1 MTAGPEGHR
10 ERLRERFERSGLQ
23 GFHDHEVLELALTYV
38 IPRRDVKPIARALL
52 EKFGGNLA
60 DVFDAPR
67 QALQEVAGVGAA
79 AALLV
84 NLIPRLLERYQQDRW
99 KKTRVL
105 STIQETVAYLSSVL
119 GTERNELFYVLALN
133 SRNALIAHE
142 TLQESVTTEGR
153 GPLQLIAGETI
164 QRGTVNR
171 AAVFPRLVVE
181 TALKH
186 RATAVIL
193 AHNHPGGDAQ
203 PSAADRQLT
212 RKLKRLL
219 DDLDITVHDHI
230 IIAGP
235 DRYYSFAEHGELD

>member
-10 ERLRERFERSGLQ
+10 ERLRERFERGGLQ
-23 GFHDHEVLELALTYV
+23 GFHDHEVLELVLTYV
-38 IPRRDVKPIARALL
+38 IPRRDVKPIARSLL
-52 EKFGGNLA
+52 DKFGRNLA

-67 QALQEVAGVGAA
+67 QMLREIEGIGPAA
-79 AALLV
+79 AIFITLV
-84 NLIPRLLERYQQDRW
+84 PRLLERYQQDRW
-99 KKTRVL
+99 KRTRVL

-119 GTERNELFYVLALN
+119 GTERNEIFYVLALN

-142 TLQESVTTEGR
+142 ALQ
-153 GPLQLIAGETI
+153 
-164 QRGTVNR
+164 
-171 AAVFPRLVVE
+171 
-181 TALKH
+181 
-186 RATAVIL
+186 ATAVIL

-219 DDLDITVHDHI
+219 DELDIVVHDHI

-235 DRYYSFAEHGELD
+235 DRYYSFAEHGELE

>member
-142 TLQESVTTEGR
+142 TLQESVTTEGG